1 MDNITKFFESVGIEP
16 TDENVSRLIEII
28 KADDTKRIQ
37 THRYQRAQN
46 RKDYFEAGERKKR
59 NHRLITKGAAM
70 ESIDSRLKDFSET
83 EFYECMEKIMEHPY
97 ADRIV
102 RSVISERSDFGG

>member
-1 MDNITKFFESVGIEP
+1 MDNITKFFDSVGIEP
-16 TDENVSRLIEII
+16 TDENVNRLIEIV
-28 KADDTKRIQ
+28 KADDIKRIQ

-46 RKDYFEAGERKKR
+46 RKDYFESGERKKR

-70 ESIDSRLKDFSET
+70 ESIDSRLKDLSET

-102 RSVISERSDFGG
+102 RSVISERGDSGG